1 MKAFKAFILIQLS
14 EMLGEGRV
22 KKEFFNPIHATAL
35 LLYSPESM
43 RNILEAEL
51 GHCQTPFRKKTP
63 L

>member
-22 KKEFFNPIHATAL
+22 KKEFFNPIHV
-35 LLYSPESM
+35 
-43 RNILEAEL
+43 EAEL
-51 GHCQTPFRKKTP
+51 GHCQTPFLEKTP